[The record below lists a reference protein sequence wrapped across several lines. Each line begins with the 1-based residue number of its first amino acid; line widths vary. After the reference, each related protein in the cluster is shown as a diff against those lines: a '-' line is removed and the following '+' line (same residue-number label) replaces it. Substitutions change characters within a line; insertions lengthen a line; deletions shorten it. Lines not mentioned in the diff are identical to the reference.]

1 MGNIVLL
8 DDLTINQIAAG
19 EVIERPANVVK
30 ELVENSIDANATN
43 ITIEIK
49 NGGKTYIKIID
60 NGKGISPDDMELAFE
75 RHATSKIRRVEDLEK
90 TYSMGFR
97 GEALASIAA
106 IAKVTMLSK
115 TENEEVG
122 YKVVN
127 RAGNIIEKE
136 EVAIPNG
143 TTIIVENLFFN
154 TPVRYKFLKQD
165 STEFRYIKDII
176 QRMALANTSISFT
189 LKNGNET
196 VFKSSGNGSLEDIIY
211 TLYGKEIRENIIKV
225 NYEIDNIKITGEVG
239 NTNIAKENRKD
250 QIFFLNKRYIQNKVI
265 SNSAD
270 QAFKG
275 ATGIGKYG
283 FFILNIEMNPN
294 SYDIN
299 VHPTKMEV
307 RFKEESQI
315 YRAIYHAIKEALLK
329 KDFLGNTENE
339 NEEDY
344 VDNEYNFLTSHFVKE
359 DTSVK
364 EENSKIESNSQ
375 NIQRENKRKIEYKF
389 IGILFRTYIIIE
401 INNELY
407 FIDQHAAHERILYEQ
422 IKANYKHHIKNDI
435 QMMLIPEVVNLT
447 HKEMEF
453 VRKYINMFQD
463 IGFDIE
469 EFGDSVVKINGIPDI
484 DYKTNSKNIFLDI
497 LDEMLTNE
505 RGSIRDVEERFIAT
519 VACKAAVKAHMDLS
533 KEEVDYL
540 IQNLLILNNPY
551 TCPHGRP
558 TTIKYT
564 KEELPKML
572 K

>member
-97 GEALASIAA
+97 GEALASIAS

>member
-97 GEALASIAA
+97 GEALASIAS

-315 YRAIYHAIKEALLK
+315 YRAIYHTIKEALLK